1 MLIYK
6 VYLDLSLV
14 ISRLKAFQLMEYN
27 SAFPI
32 VFVEANNPDDA
43 CFKAVYT
50 LIQMILKQDDTVETR
65 ILCRNIKRDIRVIKA
80 LCR

>member
-14 ISRLKAFQLMEYN
+14 ISRLREFQLMEYN

-32 VFVEANNPDDA
+32 VFMEASNPDDA

-50 LIQMILKQDDTVETR
+50 LIQMILKQSNTVETR
-65 ILCRNIKRDIRVIKA
+65 ILCRSIKRDIRVIKA